1 MSRGMG
7 RVQRAVLAYL
17 ETEPDAEPF
26 IGVELH
32 RVACAVFAVT
42 TPTDAQ
48 LASVRR
54 AVRGLVDAGLAAA
67 FRRSH
72 ADKCGSDDRFYEQ
85 YRSRGDGSSRRYK
98 VGVSETHVTRPP
110 TAAEEKAH
118 RQALARWRG

>member
-17 ETEPDAEPF
+17 ETEPEAEPF
-26 IGVELH
+26 FGVELH
-32 RVACAVFAVT
+32 RVACAVFAVA

-54 AVRGLVDAGLAAA
+54 AVRGLVNAGLAAA

-72 ADKCGSDDRFYEQ
+72 ADKLGTDDRFYEQ
-85 YRSRGDGSSRRYK
+85 YRGRGDGSSRRYK
-98 VGVSETHVTRPP
+98 VALSETHVTRAPAP
-110 TAAEEKAH
+110 AEEKAH
-118 RQALARWRG
+118 RQMLARLR